1 MTKNVALLITFL
13 CVCLVA
19 GGQIMFK
26 LVANRA
32 TNFPG
37 LSLLEQWLTWQFIVA
52 LAIYGVATVMW
63 VWVLRFIPLNV
74 AYPVYALAFLIVP
87 IASYFLLTE
96 PIGLKHLIGG
106 SLIVAGVFVMAR
118 G

>member
-1 MTKNVALLITFL
+1 MTKTTALLMTFF

-19 GGQIMFK
+19 AGQIMFK

-32 TNFPG
+32 TTTEN
-37 LSLLEQWLTWQFIVA
+37 LSLFQQWWTWQFIVA
-52 LAIYGVATVMW
+52 LGIYAAATVMW

-74 AYPVYALAFLIVP
+74 AYPVYALAFIIVP
-87 IASYFLLTE
+87 VASYFLLTE
-96 PIGLKHLIGG
+96 PIGLKHLVGG
-106 SLIVAGVFVMAR
+106 VLIVAGVVVIAR